1 MTNIGSVISRIR
13 GQVKAEVQ
21 DSFVTDRYIYSL
33 IQKFAQ
39 LLIRRQDNANKLLK
53 FNAIWKVLPFVE
65 LIDVDKVEAQCTGVQ
80 SGCTIKRTK
89 HKLPNMMEGYW
100 GPLIRT
106 VSSID
111 GSNELKATHPGTYTS
126 LTKTTSFRYNKQKYF
141 WFLDGY
147 LYLPDLEWDAIKVE
161 AVFDDDISSWLC
173 DSPDECT
180 PRYTQKINIP
190 ESLFAE
196 IEQQVLAVMSNTL
209 RIPGEDSDNK
219 INPHR

>member
-1 MTNIGSVISRIR
+1 MTDIGTVVSRIR

-53 FNAIWKVLPFVE
+53 FNAIWKTLPFVE

-89 HKLPNMMEGYW
+89 YKMPNMMEGYW

-111 GSNELKATHPGTYTS
+111 GSRELKATHPGTYTS
-126 LTKTTSFRYNKQKYF
+126 LTKTTSFRYNKTKYF

-173 DSPDECT
+173 ESEDECQ
-180 PRYTQKINIP
+180 PRYKHKINIP

-196 IEQQVLAVMSNTL
+196 IEQQVLAVMANTL
-209 RIPGEDSDNK
+209 RIPAEDSDNK
-219 INPHR
+219 INLHR